1 MPLLYTLLYLSSAMV
16 LSGCLSPIALNRA
29 VSAYDDAITS
39 AASKQ
44 LLMNI
49 ARAHHHQ
56 PIHFTGVSNVAATF
70 DFRFNAGAT
79 PALGG
84 LREPY

>member
-1 MPLLYTLLYLSSAMV
+1 MPLIYALLYAMV
-16 LSGCLSPIALNRA
+16 LSGCVSPIALNRA

-49 ARAHHHQ
+49 ARAHHH
-56 PIHFTGVSNVAATF
+56 PFYRCLERRG
-70 DFRFNAGAT
+70 D
-79 PALGG
+79 L
-84 LREPY
+84 